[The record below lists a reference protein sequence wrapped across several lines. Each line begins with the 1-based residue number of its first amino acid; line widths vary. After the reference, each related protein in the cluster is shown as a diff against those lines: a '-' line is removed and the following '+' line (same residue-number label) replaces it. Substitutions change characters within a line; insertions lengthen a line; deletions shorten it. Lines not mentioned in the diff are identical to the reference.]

1 MTIFGKFVSGARTS
15 RSGSSLDFGALG
27 ALALAVALASA
38 ALNGCRGGSSEVQA
52 ASEIEPD
59 HLYMFAP
66 ISAPAPVQGMIAE
79 RVNLGRRLY
88 YDTHLSENN
97 ALSCNSCHDLA
108 RYGVDPGSA
117 VSLGHNKTPGTRN
130 SPTVYNAGL
139 QFAQF
144 WDGRAPTL
152 AAQASGP
159 MMNPVEMGM
168 SGPKAVLAVL
178 RANPEYV
185 QMFRKAYPASKD
197 PLTMDNVTEAIAAFE
212 SGLVTPSRWDDYLR
226 GNTDALSEEEK
237 AGLQVYL
244 DSGCASCHAGA
255 SMGGNSYQKLG
266 AYRDWPDQTGDRG
279 RFDVTGEQRDMLYF
293 KVPMLRNVAE
303 TGPWFHNGQVRSLD
317 EAVRLM
323 GEYQTG
329 NRFSPTQLREI
340 VAFLHALTG
349 PLPSQYIQP
358 PSGEASPEAAMRPAN
373 RGRHQRST
381 PLQGE

>member
-1 MTIFGKFVSGARTS
+1 MTIFTKAVPGAYTQQSGRWVNLVLC
-15 RSGSSLDFGALG
+15 GIMGLLV
-27 ALALAVALASA
+27 ALAVALLA
-38 ALNGCRGGSSEVQA
+38 GCRGAGSTVRA
-52 ASEIEPD
+52 ASDIEPD
-59 HLYMFAP
+59 HLWMFTP
-66 ISAPAPVQGMIAE
+66 IAAPAPAQGLTSE

-97 ALSCNSCHDLA
+97 SLSCNSCHDLA
-108 RYGVDPGSA
+108 RYGVDPGKA
-117 VSLGHNKTPGTRN
+117 VSIGHNQKPGGRN
-130 SPTVYNAGL
+130 SPTVYNAVL
-139 QFAQF
+139 QFVQF

-168 SGPKAVLAVL
+168 SGTDAVLAVL
-178 RANPEYV
+178 RASPEYM
-185 QMFRKAYPASKD
+185 QMFRKAYPQSKD
-197 PLTMDNVTEAIAAFE
+197 PVTMDNVTDAIASFE

-226 GNTDALSEEEK
+226 GNLQALSEEEK

-255 SMGGNSYQKLG
+255 AMGGNSYQKLG
-266 AYRDWPDQTGDRG
+266 AYRDWPDQKSDRG
-279 RFDVTGEQRDMLYF
+279 RFALTGEQRDNMYF

-303 TGPWFHNGQVRSLD
+303 TGPWFHNGEVKSLD

-329 NRFSPTQLREI
+329 HNFSPTEVRQI
-340 VAFLHALTG
+340 VAFLNALTG
-349 PLPSQYIQP
+349 PLPSGYAQP
-358 PSGEASPEAAMRPAN
+358 PSGLAPPRAAARPQPSA
-373 RGRHQRST
+373 